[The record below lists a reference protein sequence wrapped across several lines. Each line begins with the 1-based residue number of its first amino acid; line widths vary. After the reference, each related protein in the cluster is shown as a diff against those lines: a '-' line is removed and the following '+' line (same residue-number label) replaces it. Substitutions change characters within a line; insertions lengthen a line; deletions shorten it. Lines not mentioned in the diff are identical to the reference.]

1 MPSAKKLAGR
11 VSKNILP
18 APESAT
24 YKPNSMTTTETPVLK
39 DFSPAGREFLSAF
52 YKGHEVPRN
61 DAAEKIKA
69 LRKEFVRTPMMVASS
84 EGIFDDAAE
93 LRALEFYVLDKYGF

>member
-1 MPSAKKLAGR
+1 
-11 VSKNILP
+11 
-18 APESAT
+18 
-24 YKPNSMTTTETPVLK
+24 MTTTTSLK

-52 YKGHEVPRN
+52 YKGHKIGEH
-61 DAAEKIKA
+61 DITGKIKG
-69 LRKEFVRTPMMVASS
+69 LRDEFVRTPMMVASS